1 MIKQTMVLLSLATAF
16 SLSVK
21 AQNKVL
27 DVITLKGE
35 KGVIKGFINEQT
47 PGESLSIV
55 PQEATLKIEMSELS
69 DLPARKT
76 VTKDGLS
83 VEVDQF
89 TLNSGEAFE
98 GEILETAP
106 GKWMVVR
113 TGSLAARIYR
123 YDEIAAIGKETAC
136 PDDDIFKACGVLDVI
151 QTKDG
156 TAAKGVIVEQV
167 PGKSIKIKTID
178 RDVVLTFDFAD
189 VVGTSREALDST
201 RDIIS
206 QSAFLDVLVLK
217 NGSVI
222 KGIITQQKP
231 GEDIRI
237 ETAGNSLFSQRYA
250 DVAKI
255 HKEVNPHREEAVEPV
270 VEVREPEFLGDC
282 WWQIGA
288 DSVVLL
294 EKRTYVRG
302 TRTQNLFLIDGGEKS
317 NIRIP
322 ADTPV
327 KFIIRVSNNDL
338 SPLEQIH
345 IIKTEWNKGTGKRS
359 IDSGKYHFLSGSILD
374 PDTKTLP
381 YEYGKTGK
389 ASFEISFRISES
401 GEYAVYVDGREK
413 QFSLFGTDAEN

>member
-1 MIKQTMVLLSLATAF
+1 MIKQTIVLLSLATAF
-16 SLSVK
+16 TLSVK

-27 DVITLKGE
+27 DVVTLKGGN
-35 KGVIKGFINEQT
+35 GVIKGFINEQT
-47 PGESLSIV
+47 PGESMSIV
-55 PQEATLKIEMSELS
+55 PSEATLKIEVSELNGA
-69 DLPARKT
+69 PTKKT
-76 VTKDGLS
+76 VAKDS
-83 VEVDQF
+83 VTVEVDWF
-89 TLNSGEAFE
+89 TLKSGETFE

-123 YDEIAAIGKETAC
+123 YDEIAGIGKETAS
-136 PDDDIFKACGVLDVI
+136 PDDDIFKAYGVLDVI

-167 PGKSIKIKTID
+167 PGKSIKIKTLD
-178 RDVVLTFDFAD
+178 RGVVLAFDFAD
-189 VVGTSREALDST
+189 IVETRREALDPA
-201 RDIIS
+201 RDILL
-206 QSAFLDVLVLK
+206 QSAFMDVLVLK

-222 KGIITQQKP
+222 KGVITQQKP

-237 ETAGNSLFSQRYA
+237 EAAGNSLFSQKYA
-250 DVAKI
+250 DVVKI
-255 HKEVNPHREEAVEPV
+255 RKEVNPHREEVAEPV

-282 WWQIGA
+282 WWQTGA
-288 DSVVLL
+288 DSAVLL

-302 TRTQNLFLIDGGEKS
+302 TRTQSLLLIEGSEKS

-338 SPLEQIH
+338 SPLAQIH
-345 IIKTEWNKGTGKRS
+345 IIRTELNRGTGKRS

-374 PDTKTLP
+374 PDTETLP
-381 YEYGKTGK
+381 YEYAKVGKT
-389 ASFEISFRISES
+389 SFEISFRISGS
-401 GEYAVYVDGREK
+401 GEYAVYVDGSEK
-413 QFSLFGTDAEN
+413 QFSLFGTDAEK